1 MSFMNKVSLLTIAAA
16 LANILIV
23 IIANTANVSLTSA
36 IFAWVVVITTQLSL
50 IVVRMKRE
58 IE

>member
-1 MSFMNKVSLLTIAAA
+1 MNKVSLLTIAAA